1 MSRKESLKIQPQI
14 PGDRTQP
21 PWRLQYIWFYIH
33 MRLNFCFSFPHRWK
47 GIIFFFPFR
56 VWFCKVAH
64 HVRRVINQ
72 GWGRYSRKEKA
83 LTKHKLESR
92 SRRRSREELQ
102 REQQANIF
110 NPRDHAGRL
119 IRTPPPLITG
129 LFTRLHYMW
138 RQYQLARL
146 WKSNE
151 IW

>member
-14 PGDRTQP
+14 PGDRTEP

-47 GIIFFFPFR
+47 GIIFFPFR

-72 GWGRYSRKEKA
+72 GWGRFSRKEKA
-83 LTKHKLESR
+83 LTKHRLESR

>member
-1 MSRKESLKIQPQI
+1 MSRKESLNYNLRYLVTAQSHRDDCSTSDFTFTWGFIS
-14 PGDRTQP
+14 
-21 PWRLQYIWFYIH
+21 F
-33 MRLNFCFSFPHRWK
+33 FFSFPHRWK
-47 GIIFFFPFR
+47 GIMFFSFR
-56 VWFCKVAH
+56 VCFCKVAH

-83 LTKHKLESR
+83 LTKHKLESS
-92 SRRRSREELQ
+92 SRRRSREELR

-110 NPRDHAGRL
+110 NLRDHAGRL